1 VLHQLEKPGR
11 IDIRFVL
18 DGKSVRCE
26 IEDNGVGRAK
36 AKEYESEIKKDH
48 KSAALEI
55 TRERLAQAN
64 EKGKPESKLEIIDL
78 YDENGN
84 ASGTKVVIMIGNVV
98 FE

>member
-1 VLHQLEKPGR
+1 M
-11 IDIRFVL
+11 
-18 DGKSVRCE
+18 KSIICE
-26 IEDNGVGRAK
+26 IEDNGVGRRK

-78 YDENGN
+78 LDADGN
-84 ASGTKVVIMIGNVV
+84 PTGTKVVIRIGNVV